1 MKLLMNQQATLRQVR
16 APKNE
21 SITLIRRGAWLHAS
35 EGSWQMHSVV
45 GPLEADHLE
54 GSLKANREGREYFHV
69 TTASK
74 QKLVVSRAAGDR
86 GMRELRLE
94 RVLVA
99 DPEPLFAVLL
109 SA

>member
-1 MKLLMNQQATLRQVR
+1 MKLVSKQTTPQQVSLAV
-16 APKNE
+16 
-21 SITLIRRGAWLHAS
+21 TLIRRGSWLHAS
-35 EGSWQMHSVV
+35 DGSWQMHSVA
-45 GPLEADHLE
+45 GPIEADH
-54 GSLKANREGREYFHV
+54 EGREYFHV

-94 RVLVA
+94 SVLAA
-99 DPEPLFAVLL
+99 DPEPLLAALL